1 MENNFNTLVKEKTDN
16 ELLDIYMNSK
26 DYQVEFVNLVTEEIT
41 HRNLSI
47 DTLDEIRSKKVEE
60 NDNLLVLGRKG
71 NSAYLVLIAIS
82 SLLGGLIG
90 IIGGYIYAYSTV
102 VDSQGNK
109 LYVYDE
115 STRKWGR
122 IILGVGVVMLF
133 LILVSKFN

>member
-1 MENNFNTLVKEKTDN
+1 MENNFNKLVKEKTDN

-26 DYQVEFVNLVTEEIT
+26 DYQVEFVNFVTEEIT

-82 SLLGGLIG
+82 ALLGGLIG